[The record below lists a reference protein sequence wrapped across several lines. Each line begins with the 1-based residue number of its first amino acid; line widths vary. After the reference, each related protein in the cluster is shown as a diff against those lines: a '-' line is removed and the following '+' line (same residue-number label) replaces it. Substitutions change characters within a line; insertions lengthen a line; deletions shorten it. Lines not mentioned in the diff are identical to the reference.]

1 MSEPVHRIWWKEPM
15 VWLVAGLPI
24 AAVIASFATYFIAAD
39 KPDALVN
46 AGYQKEGLAPLK
58 DNSKEQRANALSIK
72 ADMTIGAGEIRI
84 TLSGKLDAWPTSLEL
99 LLLHPANAEKDLRVS
114 LNNQGNGLYS
124 APEPEHLHGKRHW
137 VLEPKKQDWQLS
149 GELTLP

>member
-1 MSEPVHRIWWKEPM
+1 M

-58 DNSKEQRANALSIK
+58 DTSKEQRANALSIK
-72 ADMTIGAGEIRI
+72 ADLTIGAGAISI
-84 TLSGKLDAWPTSLEL
+84 TLSGKMEALPSSLEL
-99 LLLHPANAEKDLRVS
+99 LLLHPANAEKDLRVYLS
-114 LNNQGNGLYS
+114 SQGNGLYS
-124 APEPEHLHGKRHW
+124 GPQPEHLHGKWHW
-137 VLEPKKQDWQLS
+137 ILEPKGQDWRLS
-149 GELTLP
+149 GELALP